1 MTRVRGC
8 LLLLAFGGGL
18 LLAGCDSFDPT
29 EMFDIEG
36 IFNTKKKL
44 PGDRK
49 AVFPEGTP
57 GVPQGVPPEL
67 VRGAQQQP
75 QSETTQSVPQ
85 QAAVQEP
92 AGAEAKP
99 EEKAK
104 PKPKPKLAA
113 KPKPAE
119 PATGTATA
127 SAEHTAPSPRP
138 EPPPAQ
144 KQQPQSEGAWPSK
157 PQPPMAVQWPEPPTY
172 SDRTRPQ

>member
-1 MTRVRGC
+1 MTRVRGG

-36 IFNTKKKL
+36 MFNTKKKL

-75 QSETTQSVPQ
+75 QAETAPSVPQ

-92 AGAEAKP
+92 AGTEAKP
-99 EEKAK
+99 EAKAK
-104 PKPKPKLAA
+104 PKPKPKVAA

-119 PATGTATA
+119 PASATA
-127 SAEHTAPSPRP
+127 SAEHTSQSAWP
-138 EPPPAQ
+138 EPPAP
-144 KQQPQSEGAWPSK
+144 KQQPQSEGAWPAK
-157 PQPPMAVQWPEPPTY
+157 PQAPIQVEWPQPPTY
-172 SDRTRPQ
+172 SDRSRPQ